1 MICSSTQ
8 IENIPSLNLFSVEQ
22 RMNKYFSISS
32 QHRLLNVFLFLHF
45 VLHRLNQI
53 NQHHRHWQLEL
64 AWVVPAVSKMHSNHS
79 RRNPKKKLSISRRN
93 GTLSLCKSFFYRNE
107 NSNRTSR
114 LFVRF
119 KLFDASFYIINHL

>member
-1 MICSSTQ
+1 MALLAMICSSTQ

-22 RMNKYFSISS
+22 RINKYFSISS

-45 VLHRLNQI
+45 VLHRLNQT

-79 RRNPKKKLSISRRN
+79 RRNPKKKTLDLKTEWDSLSP
-93 GTLSLCKSFFYRNE
+93 CKSFFYRNE

-114 LFVRF
+114 LFVCF
-119 KLFDASFYIINHL
+119 KLFDASF